1 SKKEE
6 ILATA
11 LQREKVELFQ
21 NLENDVNILK
31 QQQDANSNFNL
42 MKKFEK
48 LNNKVINQ
56 SLEKE
61 ITQVEIKLDSVRNES
76 LQTIKNSCLLLNQ
89 TDEVANK
96 NLVKL
101 NIQTEKLNKISK
113 DLQKTENL
121 ALEAKINS
129 KELKKLNRWF
139 IFPNIPRKQN
149 KVKHVDNQETMENE
163 EILVKQEI
171 LTKFDEIDTKNNDCL
186 TEDEENDSVEVEINE
201 GLKYLGNG
209 LLGLKQKA
217 LLMSEEL
224 DRQSNWIK
232 NNQDIS
238 NRTDEFI
245 RLAQKSVDEN
255 LMDFKIQI
263 NPTANASYRDANNC
277 NVENEINCNSNT
289 NVQDDEN
296 AATVSSSLK
305 TEKNCKNEKKHCCP
319 EPGCYKKYTR
329 NANMNSHQQSKHKRQ
344 FPYQCKYC
352 VSTFPRKYDLDRHIK
367 VHKIE
372 KIKPFQCFLCKSKFS
387 RKDALVRHNKRTK
400 NRSPCEAKRRIIPET

>member
-1 SKKEE
+1 MNVEDIGLQNAEVIKEELILENSKKNEENKKIKLIFNAKLKKKLKIIKKTLIKKQDSKKEE

-171 LTKFDEIDTKNNDCL
+171 LPKFDEIDTKNNDCL

-245 RLAQKSVDEN
+245 RLAQKSVDG
-255 LMDFKIQI
+255 I
-263 NPTANASYRDANNC
+263 
-277 NVENEINCNSNT
+277 
-289 NVQDDEN
+289 
-296 AATVSSSLK
+296 
-305 TEKNCKNEKKHCCP
+305 
-319 EPGCYKKYTR
+319 
-329 NANMNSHQQSKHKRQ
+329 
-344 FPYQCKYC
+344 
-352 VSTFPRKYDLDRHIK
+352 
-367 VHKIE
+367 
-372 KIKPFQCFLCKSKFS
+372 
-387 RKDALVRHNKRTK
+387 
-400 NRSPCEAKRRIIPET
+400 